1 MQHLEGRTSIND
13 MDIAIAAELALPHR
27 MKGGPMQQNEM
38 GVEQISQQIEQLVG
52 SQGEDS
58 QPSEKEREP
67 QEESDAPKKV

>member
-1 MQHLEGRTSIND
+1 
-13 MDIAIAAELALPHR
+13 

-58 QPSEKEREP
+58 QPSEKEKEP
-67 QEESDAPKKV
+67 QGESDAPKKV